1 MQRLTASFLFLAF
14 GSPAVAAASVAV
26 RSVEVDGTAFRVTL
40 SDGRIIAQD
49 QLPGTILALGD
60 GTGRQRR
67 IRIDGVERDRQDAAG
82 GGSPLL
88 PFPPGTREGVGG

>member
-1 MQRLTASFLFLAF
+1 MQCLTAALLILAVLVAF
-14 GSPAVAAASVAV
+14 GPPAMAAESVAV
-26 RSVEVDGTAFRVTL
+26 RSVEVEGSAFRVML

-67 IRIDGVERDRQDAAG
+67 IRIDGGWSEIAKMRLVR
-82 GGSPLL
+82 
-88 PFPPGTREGVGG
+88 